1 MSDEQKQVGGLYNK
15 WNLDVAKF
23 ASKESKRPIL
33 QSILV
38 EPGSTVATDGHQLV
52 KVSAPN
58 HEAKLE
64 NFPVIPGVS
73 TVRLDGNF
81 LLPASTA
88 LEVSKQIPRKSTIPV
103 LQNAAVLDAGPD
115 HVGMVTTDLDSA
127 KPVTVRKVKG
137 TFPNYQTIIDD
148 LEKVTVQSE
157 VTLNGLLLGELAKF
171 LGQFNGGKGPA
182 IKLTIFEPVRTE
194 GKTGAGETRVTN
206 RAVRLTATN
215 TDTGQEAYA
224 ILMPMRD

>member
-1 MSDEQKQVGGLYNK
+1 MSDEQKQSSGLYNK

-23 ASKESKRPIL
+23 ASKDSTRYSL
-33 QSILV
+33 NSILV
-38 EPGSTVATDGHQLV
+38 EPGATVATDGHQLV

-58 HEAKLE
+58 HETKLE
-64 NFPVIPGVS
+64 NFPVIPGV
-73 TVRLDGNF
+73 TMVRPSANF

-127 KPVTVRKVKG
+127 KPVTVRKVEG
-137 TFPNYQTIIDD
+137 TFPSYQTVIDD

-157 VTLNGLLLGELAKF
+157 VKLNGLLLGELAKF
-171 LGQFNGGKGPA
+171 LGQFNGGRQPE
-182 IKLTIFEPVRTE
+182 IKLTIFEPIQPE
-194 GKTGAGETRVTN
+194 LNKKDGIKPYN
-206 RAVRLTATN
+206 RAVRLTAAN

-224 ILMPMRD
+224 VLMPMND

>member
-1 MSDEQKQVGGLYNK
+1 MSDEQKQPSGLYNK

-23 ASKESKRPIL
+23 ASKDSTRL
-33 QSILV
+33 NLNSILV
-38 EPGSTVATDGHQLV
+38 EPRATVATDGHQLV

-58 HEAKLE
+58 HETKLE
-64 NFPVIPGVS
+64 NFPVIPGVTMVRP
-73 TVRLDGNF
+73 TVNF

-88 LEVSKQIPRKSTIPV
+88 LEVSKQIPRKSTFPV
-103 LQNAAVLDAGPD
+103 LQNAAVLDAGTD

-127 KPVTVRKVKG
+127 KPVTVRKVEG
-137 TFPNYQTIIDD
+137 IFPNYQTIIDD

-171 LGQFNGGKGPA
+171 LGQFNGGKQPA
-182 IKLTIFEPVRTE
+182 IKLTIFEPIKNSE
-194 GKTGAGETRVTN
+194 GEVKCQ

-215 TDTGQEAYA
+215 SDTGQEAYA
-224 ILMPMRD
+224 VLMPMRD